1 MERYLCIH
9 CHFYQPPRENPWLE
23 AIERQDSADPY
34 HDWNERITAECYAP
48 NAAARILNSEGKIS
62 RIVNNYASISY
73 NFGPTLLSWMEEKTP
88 EIYSAILE
96 SDALSRE
103 KFSGHGNAI
112 AQAYN
117 HTILPLSNLRDR
129 QTQVLWGLKDF
140 EHRFGRAAEGM
151 WLPET
156 AVDELTL
163 ETLADA
169 GVKFTILAPHQAAR
183 VRKLGGIRSFSVE
196 GGNVDPTRA
205 YVYRLPSGREINL
218 FFYDGPISRAVAFEG
233 LLSNGEHF
241 AGRLLS
247 GFSDAR
253 RWPQL
258 MHIAT
263 DGETYGHHH
272 RHGEMALAYA
282 LHHIESNQLAKLTNY
297 GEFLEKNP
305 PTHEAEIVADT
316 AWSCAHGVGR
326 WKSNCGCSSGMKS
339 GWTQHWREPLRNAL
353 DSLRD
358 SLEGEYERSGAEILK
373 DPWLARNEY
382 ISVILQRTNPNVEA
396 FLDTHL
402 LDPIDRDQ
410 RSRALKLLEMQ
421 RHLMLMYT
429 SCGWFFDELSGIE
442 TVQVMMYAARAL
454 QLARDVFEGDHEPWF
469 LEMLKKAQSN
479 LPLAGSGADIYQRWI
494 APAEV
499 DLLKV
504 AAHYAM
510 TTLFHRDDVSTA
522 IHSYEVRLHDE
533 HRFTSGRAKMFI
545 GKANICSRVTLEN
558 MEVSFAAVHFGDHN
572 INAGV
577 RPFRSEEAYRNL
589 LTETSNAFRA
599 ADLPSAIRLLDRHFE
614 GVTYN
619 IRSLFKDE
627 QQRALREIL
636 GSAIQDAEGS
646 YRQIYEHHAP
656 LMGFIVD
663 VGARMPRVLSVTAE
677 FVLNAELRKEFE
689 KDSPSPENVRMI
701 LDAAERDGVALDGT
715 TLGYV
720 MKRRLDAMGDE
731 LAVYPHTQSLERYR
745 EILDVVRSLPFEV
758 DLWKLQNTFYQLL
771 QTIYPEIANG
781 EDEQSRRWARDFAA
795 LGEAL
800 GVNVGIPA
808 VRPEGAAA

>member
-48 NAAARILNSEGKIS
+48 NAAARILNSDGKIS

-73 NFGPTLLSWMEEKTP
+73 NFGPTLLSWMEQKTP
-88 EIYSAILE
+88 EIYYAVLE
-96 SDALSRE
+96 SDTVSRK

-112 AQAYN
+112 AQAFN

-140 EHRFGRAAEGM
+140 EHRFGRTAEGM

-163 ETLADA
+163 EVLADA

-183 VRKLGGIRSFSVE
+183 VKKLSGIRSLSVE
-196 GGNVDPTRA
+196 GGNIDPTRA
-205 YVYRLPSGREINL
+205 YLYRLPSGREINL

-233 LLSNGEHF
+233 LLTNGEHF
-241 AGRLLS
+241 ANRLLS

-282 LHHIESNQLAKLTNY
+282 LHHIESNNLAKITNY
-297 GEFLEKNP
+297 GEFLELNP
-305 PTHEAEIVADT
+305 PTHEAEIVRDT

-326 WKSNCGCSSGMKS
+326 WKSDCGCSSGMKA
-339 GWTQHWREPLRNAL
+339 GWNQHWRAPLRNAL
-353 DSLRD
+353 DALRD
-358 SLEGEYERSGAEILK
+358 SLEGEFEAHGQQVLR
-373 DPWLARNEY
+373 DPWQARNEY
-382 ISVILQRTNPNVEA
+382 ISVVLDRSSRSVDE
-396 FLDTHL
+396 FLGKQM
-402 LDPIDRDQ
+402 LDPTNHEQ

-454 QLARDVFEGDHEPWF
+454 QLAKGLFAEDHESWF
-469 LEMLKKAQSN
+469 LEMLAEAHSN
-479 LPLAGSGADIYQRWI
+479 IPHLGNGAEIYRRYI
-494 APAEV
+494 VPSEV

-510 TTLFHRDDVSTA
+510 TSLVHRDEAPMS
-522 IHSYEVRLHDE
+522 IHCYELRLHDE
-533 HRFTSGRAKMFI
+533 HRFSSGRAKMFI

-577 RPFRSEEAYRNL
+577 RTFRSEEAYRHL
-589 LTETSNAFRA
+589 LIETSNAFRA
-599 ADLPSAIRLLDRHFE
+599 ADLPTAIRLLDRHFE

-619 IRSLFKDE
+619 LRSLFKDE
-627 QQRALREIL
+627 QQRVLGEIL
-636 GSAIQDAEGS
+636 GSAIQDAEAS
-646 YRQIYEHHAP
+646 YRQIYDHHAP
-656 LMGFIVD
+656 LMGFLVD
-663 VGARMPRVLSVTAE
+663 IGAGMPRVLRVTAE
-677 FVLNAELRKEFE
+677 FVLNAELRQEFE
-689 KDSPSPENVRMI
+689 KDSPSPDNVRLI
-701 LDAAERDGVALDGT
+701 LEAARRDGVSLDSA

-720 MKRRLDAMGDE
+720 LKRRLDAMGDE

-745 EILDVVRSLPFEV
+745 AILDVVRSLPFEV
-758 DLWKLQNTFYQLL
+758 DLWKLQNVFYQLL
-771 QTIYPEIANG
+771 QTVYPEMSSTD
-781 EDEQSRRWARDFAA
+781 DEQSRRWARDFAA
-795 LGEAL
+795 LGGAL
-800 GVNVGIPA
+800 GVDVRNPQRRIEA
-808 VRPEGAAA
+808 VA